1 MAKITDGMDDLD
13 DLGSSFAKGMKINT
27 SKINAIKVAAV
38 IQGHGGVL
46 AKTNTNTYGAEIPAP
61 KLYEGPELKYIGL
74 KYCGFALWSGLD
86 MANQVVDVVK
96 AYMGHHLHGTKIDIE
111 ALGSAINEA
120 FAKPY
125 FDFLQEVHDKRGAYA
140 DPANINTQHPI
151 LIPPPTDPD
160 MFGINKKYNS
170 SNAEKI
176 FIGITEDEY
185 RAGLRPAIFDV
196 NGNIHT
202 AGPIVTLCII
212 IDRKDTGNIPVEHLL
227 YFNHSR
233 TLTQIVEAIYA
244 AISGIIS
251 GIIREHVIID
261 PAIVDL
267 TIVDFTCA
275 TAYAPGTGSVLAG
288 QFPRD
293 QFTPDTG
300 DTRYATMGQIQDS
313 KKFSKIMDGRSGG
326 SHGGKK
332 RGQTKRRRHKSRAS
346 RHQKRGYKKMRSIRK
361 HKTRAAR

>member
-1 MAKITDGMDDLD
+1 MAKRTDGMDDL
-13 DLGSSFAKGMKINT
+13 SSLFEKGMEINT

-61 KLYEGPELKYIGL
+61 KLYEGQELKYIGL

-120 FAKPY
+120 FTKPY
-125 FDFLQEVHDKRGAYA
+125 LDFLQEVHDKRGAYA

-176 FIGITEDEY
+176 FTGITEDEY
-185 RAGLRPAIFDV
+185 RAGLRPAIFTV

-212 IDRKDTGNIPVEHLL
+212 IDRKDTGNIPVECSL
-227 YFNHSR
+227 YFNRRH
-233 TLTQIVEAIYA
+233 TLTEIVAAIYA
-244 AISGIIS
+244 AIPAIIS
-251 GIIREHVIID
+251 GIIRENVIID
-261 PAIVDL
+261 HSNVDL

-275 TAYAPGTGSVLAG
+275 TAYAAGTGPVLAG
-288 QFPRD
+288 QFPRG
-293 QFTPDTG
+293 QFTPGTG
-300 DTRYATMGQIQDS
+300 DTRYATMDQIQDS
-313 KKFSKIMDGRSGG
+313 DEFARIMKDRPGG

-346 RHQKRGYKKMRSIRK
+346 RHQKRGYYKRMRSIRK
-361 HKTRAAR
+361 HNTRAAR

>member
-1 MAKITDGMDDLD
+1 
-13 DLGSSFAKGMKINT
+13 
-27 SKINAIKVAAV
+27 
-38 IQGHGGVL
+38 
-46 AKTNTNTYGAEIPAP
+46 
-61 KLYEGPELKYIGL
+61 
-74 KYCGFALWSGLD
+74 

-96 AYMGHHLHGTKIDIE
+96 SYMGYHLHREKIDIE

-125 FDFLQEVHDKRGAYA
+125 FEFLQEVHEKRGAYA
-140 DPANINTQHPI
+140 YPENINTQSPI
-151 LIPPPTDPD
+151 LMPPPTDPD

-176 FIGITEDEY
+176 FTGITEDEY
-185 RAGLRPAIFDV
+185 RAGLRPAIFNV

-212 IDRKDTGNIPVEHLL
+212 IDRKDTGNIPVEHSL
-227 YFNHSR
+227 YFNGR
-233 TLTQIVEAIYA
+233 PTLTEIVAAIYA
-244 AISGIIS
+244 AIPGIIS
-251 GIIREHVIID
+251 GIISENVIID
-261 PAIVDL
+261 HSNVDL

-275 TAYAPGTGSVLAG
+275 TAYAAGTGAVLAG

-293 QFTPDTG
+293 QFTPDTRN
-300 DTRYATMGQIQDS
+300 TRYATMDQIQD
-313 KKFSKIMDGRSGG
+313 KDTLYEIMKDRSGG
-326 SHGGKK
+326 SHGCKK

-346 RHQKRGYKKMRSIRK
+346 RHQKRGYKRMRSIRK

>member
-1 MAKITDGMDDLD
+1 
-13 DLGSSFAKGMKINT
+13 MKINT

-196 NGNIHT
+196 NGNRHFSTSQKIQPKGNKIVMDWGGHT
-202 AGPIVTLCII
+202 SNGGLLPPGKYYFKVIVQQNGLIEQMLN
-212 IDRKDTGNIPVEHLL
+212 GFL
-227 YFNHSR
+227 
-233 TLTQIVEAIYA
+233 
-244 AISGIIS
+244 
-251 GIIREHVIID
+251 
-261 PAIVDL
+261 
-267 TIVDFTCA
+267 
-275 TAYAPGTGSVLAG
+275 
-288 QFPRD
+288 
-293 QFTPDTG
+293 
-300 DTRYATMGQIQDS
+300 
-313 KKFSKIMDGRSGG
+313 KF
-326 SHGGKK
+326 
-332 RGQTKRRRHKSRAS
+332 
-346 RHQKRGYKKMRSIRK
+346 
-361 HKTRAAR
+361 